1 MTDAEML
8 TMLKIDLQISSTALD
23 TMLSALITQTQ
34 AAIAREGITLTNSVE
49 DSMLVV
55 QYAAYVYR
63 QRRDNT
69 GMPRFLR
76 WMLNNRLI
84 SEKGAASDG

>member
-23 TMLSALITQTQ
+23 TMLSALITQAQ

-49 DSMLVV
+49 DDMLVV

>member
-1 MTDAEML
+1 MTDADML
-8 TMLKIDLQISSTALD
+8 AMLKVDLQISSTALD
-23 TMLSALITQTQ
+23 TMLSALITQAK
-34 AAIAREGITLTNSVE
+34 AAIAREGITLSRSIE
-49 DSMLVV
+49 DSMLTV

-76 WMLNNRLI
+76 RMLNNRLL
-84 SEKGAASDG
+84 SEKGVVSDG

>member
-8 TMLKIDLQISSTALD
+8 TMLKNDLQISSTALD
-23 TMLSALITQTQ
+23 TMLSALITQAQ

>member
-1 MTDAEML
+1 MTDADML
-8 TMLKIDLQISSTALD
+8 AMLKVDLQISSTALD
-23 TMLSALITQTQ
+23 TMLSALITQAQ

-49 DSMLVV
+49 DSLLVV